1 MSDRNVIEGN
11 MNSPSKGVGSEE
23 QNPFLQ
29 GIATKKK
36 RPRWFWSVGLATL
49 ALLFFY
55 LWQVFMT
62 TFVHTQLMVPGHYV
76 PRKGVVLP
84 VQPEEQAQVCTPVY
98 QATRMTP
105 YADSQGEMHRFPEF
119 RDHGNIWLLDSG
131 RTEMFEA
138 EVLKHPNCLA
148 HLLQLSAASRNR
160 VILVIYDKATKS
172 DVLVIRNYP

>member
-1 MSDRNVIEGN
+1 MHDPNADDATMKSSGKAV
-11 MNSPSKGVGSEE
+11 SQEE
-23 QNPFLQ
+23 QNPLLQ
-29 GIATKKK
+29 GMARKKK
-36 RPRWFWSVGLATL
+36 WPRWFWPVGLVAI
-49 ALLFFY
+49 ALLLFY
-55 LWQVFMT
+55 FWQVFMAA
-62 TFVHTQLMVPGHYV
+62 FVHTQLMVPGHYV

-84 VQPEEQAQVCTPVY
+84 VQPEEQAQMCIPVY
-98 QATRMTP
+98 QAARMTP

-119 RDHGNIWLLDSG
+119 REHGNIWFLDSG

-138 EVLKHPNCLA
+138 DLLKHPNCLA